1 MGESAVDAG
10 DGGGDCDDDNDGV
23 PDIQDE
29 DFDDRSD
36 SDGDGVS
43 NALESDDDND
53 GIEDGVDTDSD
64 GDGAPDATQCALGG
78 PRDSDADGILDYFEG
93 DKDGDCVPDVR
104 DRDGFEM
111 FEPGACRFTSIPPR
125 PRDRDQDGTRD
136 SRDRDMD
143 GDGIPNAKDP
153 DVDGDLVPDARD
165 GDANGDGIVETQDQ
179 ALVTPFTVPA
189 LKAGKPTTI
198 PRSALRTVTG
208 QTAEVAVACKARIVN
223 RSKGAIAPSGD
234 IAAPTTKGLCD
245 VVTNGDGVQI
255 TVVGDQPTRVT
266 IKITAPATGEY
277 KAFRQVEQ
285 VIVRSL
291 VGRAIRKA

>member
-1 MGESAVDAG
+1 MMPTDPPWLSIRKLSLAYGPRAVVEDFSLDLRQGSVGCLLGPSGCGKTTVLRAIAGFEPLRAGQILLDGEQISSAQRQLPPEQRRFLYLPFMHSEDVADQRRAVDL
-10 DGGGDCDDDNDGV
+10 
-23 PDIQDE
+23 
-29 DFDDRSD
+29 F
-36 SDGDGVS
+36 
-43 NALESDDDND
+43 
-53 GIEDGVDTDSD
+53 
-64 GDGAPDATQCALGG
+64 
-78 PRDSDADGILDYFEG
+78 
-93 DKDGDCVPDVR
+93 
-104 DRDGFEM
+104 
-111 FEPGACRFTSIPPR
+111 
-125 PRDRDQDGTRD
+125 
-136 SRDRDMD
+136 
-143 GDGIPNAKDP
+143 
-153 DVDGDLVPDARD
+153 ARD